1 MKAGW
6 SLHSC
11 IRKIRWLMPMPTTHP
26 TPLRRRPA
34 TVWVLPRIPL
44 FGDGNKRA
52 AFPAVGM
59 FLYLNGLR
67 LQTSQA
73 EATVTMLAVAS
84 ANMSE
89 ENFAG
94 GCVHTALHGS
104 EDFKPFRPLAN
115 TQQALV
121 AIKIR

>member
-67 LQTSQA
+67 LQVSQA
-73 EATVTMLAVAS
+73 EATVTMLAVAAGDLCEADFAAWLRAHS
-84 ANMSE
+84 A
-89 ENFAG
+89 ARG
-94 GCVHTALHGS
+94 
-104 EDFKPFRPLAN
+104 
-115 TQQALV
+115 
-121 AIKIR
+121 